1 MTCEHKISYEEGIY
15 LVCVECGELTENM
28 DPLVRFDFTGGYSR
42 RRDYIKIR
50 HQAKHCTF
58 KYFEKFLK
66 NFDFDEKLKDEILT
80 YFYKQESILKDVL
93 KDESRKKQLGQKI

>member
-15 LVCVECGELTENM
+15 LVCAECGELTENI

-42 RRDYIKIR
+42 RRDYLKIR
-50 HQAKHCTF
+50 QQAKHSTY

-66 NFDFDEKLKDEILT
+66 KFGFDEKT
-80 YFYKQESILKDVL
+80 
-93 KDESRKKQLGQKI
+93 